1 MQEREGTGC
10 AGRQAGSQ
18 NHPLTAARQRQPP
31 QESIQL
37 YDNDPEPPPSERRRE
52 ESPCLS
58 HSGWLAKKQLL
69 ICISP
74 RPLPRSTCSAAATR
88 ASRARQLPRIDCD
101 NMRESER
108 EREREKRRWTKAI
121 YRPAGAAAPSRALP
135 LTPGLPQAVA
145 WPPAFSFIHEGA
157 CLHACDLA

>member
-1 MQEREGTGC
+1 VC
-10 AGRQAGSQ
+10 RQAGSQ

-52 ESPCLS
+52 ESPLS

-74 RPLPRSTCSAAATR
+74 RPLPRSTCSAAAAATR

-108 EREREKRRWTKAI
+108 ERERETLDRSYLSTCRRRRTLARAAADP
-121 YRPAGAAAPSRALP
+121 RPAFRRPSRGRRLS
-135 LTPGLPQAVA
+135 L
-145 WPPAFSFIHEGA
+145 SFMKVLA
-157 CLHACDLA
+157 CLHATLRNDSR